1 MKAFCLNAPLVL
13 ALAFLLIQP
22 VATQAE
28 EAQPLT
34 QLQSSQQYEV
44 PVKKDELEEARFK
57 NEMEARLARDIQS
70 YLGNDQFIIQVEA
83 VLQKTRTVVKENDGQ
98 SSASALPQA
107 PQPSVKTTEVRPPQV
122 RTLDAEALEALPGLP
137 VSELPLLRENQQ
149 EIAALQDIVEKLE
162 FDRQQALQYADQLK
176 REAQKKIN
184 TIKEKTLGYR
194 NSIKKM
200 TITLVVDRDLEDE
213 QVEFLRNLITRKSQL
228 NELRGDT
235 LAIVRTDFNRLEEK
249 QAASAPQPVK
259 DFLTEYASWIW
270 SLIILTFLLL
280 SALLLIWFHRKMS
293 GTASANTPSQKQH
306 STDQDASGVSMPAVM
321 PLSGNSDD
329 MQQVRQKL
337 NETRQELVSVGL
349 AKPQLFQRL
358 INDSLNGQR
367 DVEVAAM
374 LEVMGGNLLKSLMP
388 AMDARQWQH
397 INEFHTQM
405 EWSPDLILTSLID
418 FHQRLVLAI
427 DNETPQ
433 DSKPFSFLE
442 KLNDS
447 QVIYLVKDE
456 DVRIKALVISQL
468 EPQRAAD
475 VIQRLKEKDQAAV
488 AFELGQFE
496 TLPLAAFKDVADRL
510 AKQSLTVPTFENV
523 TADGLSVLIRMLD
536 SMNTTDETRLLKTLK
551 SEKPETYYRLR
562 QVYFTFADL
571 VRTPERVIANELRE
585 INRDVMATSLCHCST
600 EFKRHVLSA
609 LPGKLRTAVIAE
621 LKIQESEATLDQ
633 VEAARQQVV
642 TIMRN
647 LLKEGRF
654 SMDEL
659 APIAPSSASESGRNP
674 TDGNGSSGNGSNG
687 NVVNG

>member
-28 EAQPLT
+28 EEQPLT

-83 VLQKTRTVVKENDGQ
+83 VLQKTRTVVKENNGQ
-98 SSASALPQA
+98 SSAPALPKA
-107 PQPSVKTTEVRPPQV
+107 PQPTATTTEVRPPQV
-122 RTLDAEALEALPGLP
+122 RTLDAEALEELPGLP

-149 EIAALQDIVEKLE
+149 EIAALQDIVAKLE

-235 LAIVRTDFNRLEEK
+235 LAIVRTDFNRIEEK
-249 QAASAPQPVK
+249 QAATAPQPVK
-259 DFLTEYASWIW
+259 DFLSEYASWIW

-280 SALLLIWFHRKMS
+280 SALLLIWFYRKMS
-293 GTASANTPSQKQH
+293 GTGAAHTPSQKLH
-306 STDQDASGVSMPAVM
+306 RTDHDAVGVSMPAVM

-358 INDSLNGQR
+358 VNDSLNGQR

-388 AMDARQWQH
+388 SMDTRQWQH
-397 INEFHTQM
+397 INELHTQM

-475 VIQRLKEKDQAAV
+475 VIQRLKQKDQAAV

-659 APIAPSSASESGRNP
+659 APIAPSSASESGSNP
-674 TDGNGSSGNGSNG
+674 TDDNGSSGK
-687 NVVNG
+687 VVNG

>member
-1 MKAFCLNAPLVL
+1 MKAFCLHAPLVL
-13 ALAFLLIQP
+13 VLAFLLIQP

-83 VLQKTRTVVKENDGQ
+83 VLQKTRTVVKENNGQ
-98 SSASALPQA
+98 SPASALPQA
-107 PQPSVKTTEVRPPQV
+107 PQPTATTTEVRPPQV
-122 RTLDAEALEALPGLP
+122 RTLDAEALEELPGLP

-149 EIAALQDIVEKLE
+149 EIAALQDIVAKLE

-235 LAIVRTDFNRLEEK
+235 LAIVRTDFNRIEEK
-249 QAASAPQPVK
+249 QATTAPQPVK
-259 DFLTEYASWIW
+259 DFLSEYASWIW
-270 SLIILTFLLL
+270 SLIMLTFLLL
-280 SALLLIWFHRKMS
+280 SALLLIWFYRKMS
-293 GTASANTPSQKQH
+293 GTGAAHTPSQKQH
-306 STDQDASGVSMPAVM
+306 STDHDAAGVSMPAVM

-358 INDSLNGQR
+358 VNDSLNGQR
-367 DVEVAAM
+367 DIEVAAM

-388 AMDARQWQH
+388 AMDTRQWQH

-659 APIAPSSASESGRNP
+659 APIAPSSASESGSNP
-674 TDGNGSSGNGSNG
+674 TDDNGSSGK
-687 NVVNG
+687 VVNG

>member
-28 EAQPLT
+28 EEQPLT

-83 VLQKTRTVVKENDGQ
+83 VLQKTRTVVKENNGQ
-98 SSASALPQA
+98 SPASALPQA
-107 PQPSVKTTEVRPPQV
+107 PQPTATTTEVRPPQV
-122 RTLDAEALEALPGLP
+122 RTLDAEALEELPGLP

-149 EIAALQDIVEKLE
+149 EIAALQDIVAKLE

-176 REAQKKIN
+176 REAQKKIK

-235 LAIVRTDFNRLEEK
+235 LAIVRTDFNRIEEK
-249 QAASAPQPVK
+249 QAATAPQPVK
-259 DFLTEYASWIW
+259 DFLSEYASWIW

-280 SALLLIWFHRKMS
+280 SALLLIWFYRKMS
-293 GTASANTPSQKQH
+293 GTGAAHTPSQKLH
-306 STDQDASGVSMPAVM
+306 GTDHDAAGVSMPTVM
-321 PLSGNSDD
+321 PLSGNGDD

-358 INDSLNGQR
+358 VNDSLNGQR

-388 AMDARQWQH
+388 TMDARQWQH

-659 APIAPSSASESGRNP
+659 APIAPSSASESGSNP
-674 TDGNGSSGNGSNG
+674 TDDNGSSGK
-687 NVVNG
+687 VVNG